1 MKCMRGSGR
10 LRSSSSDREQ
20 NVRPPIERPLQRRNV
35 WRRNRKLLLF
45 NDAHHLSL
53 HTNRVSAYAP
63 SEEYSFVTLV
73 QEDVADA
80 HICPRL
86 PGAHSR

>member
-1 MKCMRGSGR
+1 MYV
-10 LRSSSSDREQ
+10 LRSSAHCNGGMCGAETGR
-20 NVRPPIERPLQRRNV
+20 
-35 WRRNRKLLLF
+35 LLLF